1 MQIDLHDGGQVLPDI
16 RYHLIWVT
24 RRRRAFL
31 EGAILTR
38 TVELLTEA
46 AASMGVAVTRVV
58 SGGDYL
64 VVTIE
69 SPPELAPAMI
79 VARLKRHSASAL
91 RREFGTL
98 RTLPSIWTR
107 RALVTTHED
116 FPQSRIRDFV
126 ERQPRNERRTA
137 TRPHDRA
144 AMHGSGP
151 SIEVLTLAPPGPIQI
166 PEVPVIVDEG

>member
-1 MQIDLHDGGQVLPDI
+1 MQIDLRDGGQVLSDI

-31 EGAILTR
+31 DGAILAR
-38 TVELLTEA
+38 TVELLTDA
-46 AASMGVAVTRVV
+46 AASIGVEVTRVM

-69 SPPELAPAMI
+69 APPELAPAMI

-91 RREFGTL
+91 RREFGAL

-107 RALVTTHED
+107 RSLVTTQDD

-137 TRPHDRA
+137 ARPHERTSIFG
-144 AMHGSGP
+144 GSP
-151 SIEVLTLAPPGPIQI
+151 AIEMLTLAPPKPIEI
-166 PEVPVIVDEG
+166 PEVPIIVDEA

>member
-1 MQIDLHDGGQVLPDI
+1 MQSDVQDGGQVLSDI

-31 EGAILTR
+31 EGAVLAR
-38 TVELLTEA
+38 TVDLLTDA
-46 AASMGVAVTRVV
+46 AASIGVVVTRVV

-69 SPPELAPAMI
+69 APPEIAPTMI

-107 RALVTTHED
+107 RSLVTTHDE

-126 ERQPRNERRTA
+126 ERQPRNERHTA
-137 TRPHDRA
+137 TRAYDRT
-144 AMHGSGP
+144 AMYGTGP
-151 SIEVLTLAPPGPIQI
+151 VIEMLTLAPPEPIEI
-166 PEVPVIVDEG
+166 PGVPVIVDEA